1 MPTKDEILSFSLLIE
16 KKALDLRC
24 SHIDSILEYCKE
36 TGLEIEVAS
45 SMISAKLKSTI
56 RDEAH
61 SQNMLKKEGARL
73 PI

>member
-1 MPTKDEILSFSLLIE
+1 MPTKDEVRDFSLLIE
-16 KKALDLRC
+16 KKAIDLQC
-24 SHIDSILEYCKE
+24 SHIDAILEHCKE
-36 TGLEIEVAS
+36 SGLEIEVAS
-45 SMISAKLKSTI
+45 SLISAKLKATI

>member
-1 MPTKDEILSFSLLIE
+1 MPTKDEVRDFSLLIE
-16 KKALDLRC
+16 KKAIDLQC
-24 SHIDSILEYCKE
+24 SHIDAIIEHCKE

-45 SMISAKLKSTI
+45 SLISPKLKAAI

-61 SQNMLKKEGARL
+61 SQNMLKKEGAKL

>member
-1 MPTKDEILSFSLLIE
+1 MPTKDEMKDFSLLIE
-16 KKALDLRC
+16 KLAIDLRC
-24 SHIDSILEYCKE
+24 SHIDAIIEHCKK

-45 SMISAKLKSTI
+45 SMVSPKLKSLI

>member
-1 MPTKDEILSFSLLIE
+1 
-16 KKALDLRC
+16 
-24 SHIDSILEYCKE
+24 
-36 TGLEIEVAS
+36 
-45 SMISAKLKSTI
+45 MISAKLKSTI

>member
-1 MPTKDEILSFSLLIE
+1 MPTKDEMRDFSLLIE
-16 KKALDLRC
+16 KLAIDLRC
-24 SHIDSILEYCKE
+24 SHIDAIIEHCKK

-45 SMISAKLKSTI
+45 SMVSPKLKSLI

>member
-1 MPTKDEILSFSLLIE
+1 MPTKDEMKDFSLLIE
-16 KKALDLRC
+16 KLAIDLRC
-24 SHIDSILEYCKE
+24 SHIDAIIEHCKK

-45 SMISAKLKSTI
+45 TMVSPKLKSLI

-61 SQNMLKKEGARL
+61 GQNMLKKEGARL

>member
-1 MPTKDEILSFSLLIE
+1 MPTKDEMKDFSLLIE
-16 KKALDLRC
+16 KLAIDLQC
-24 SHIDSILEYCKE
+24 SHIDAIIEHCKK

-45 SMISAKLKSTI
+45 SMVSPKLKSLI

-61 SQNMLKKEGARL
+61 AQNMLKKEGARL

>member
-24 SHIDSILEYCKE
+24 SHIDAILEYCKE

-45 SMISAKLKSTI
+45 SLISAKLKSTI